1 MKKAMSVLLALVL
14 VMTSL
19 FSGAALGENKKLSIV
34 TTIFPI
40 YDWVREIVKGNG
52 NVEITMLLDNG
63 TDLHSY
69 QPTAQDI
76 LKVSTADLFIYVGG
90 ESDEWVEDV
99 LAAAMNADLV
109 SINLVEAMG
118 DAIKAEEI
126 VEGMEHEHEHEEGE
140 EEHEHE
146 HEHEHEEIELEDIQ
160 DRPLSDFAGEWKSL
174 QPLLLAGEL
183 DAFCEHKAE
192 ADEDESATKETYFAK
207 YAANWACDAV
217 TMKITDDTISF
228 TDESGKT
235 ISGTYTY
242 AGYIPILADDGDVKS
257 VRYQYTTSS
266 DGAPKYVQFNDHGYQ
281 VGDAEH
287 FHVYFGND
295 SFDALLTASSN
306 PYFVAAGLTTAGIL
320 QQLMGHNHEGHEHHH
335 EHEEEETDEHVW
347 LSLRNAEALCKVI
360 AEELSQIDPANS
372 DKYQANLVAYCAQLI
387 ALDKAYDEMVSAA
400 KYKTVLFGDR
410 FPFRYL
416 TDDYGLT
423 YFAAFSVCSAESEAS
438 FQTIVFLAQKV
449 DELNLPAVLT
459 IEHPKTRIA
468 ETVVSTSQA
477 KSAKILSMDSMQSI
491 TAQDVKAGANY
502 ISIMENNLAVLREAL
517 N

>member
-1 MKKAMSVLLALVL
+1 MKKVLSALLVLAL
-14 VMTSL
+14 MMSAL
-19 FSGAALGENKKLSIV
+19 FTGAAFAEEKKLSIV

-40 YDWVREIVKGNG
+40 YDWARQIVGDHD

-99 LAAAMNADLV
+99 LETAQNPSLV
-109 SINLVEAMG
+109 AINLVAAMG
-118 DAIKAEEI
+118 DAIKMEEI
-126 VEGMEHEHEHEEGE
+126 VEGMEHEHEEGE
-140 EEHEHE
+140 EHGHD
-146 HEHEHEEIELEDIQ
+146 HAHEEIELEDIQ
-160 DRPLSDFAGEWKSL
+160 NRPLSDFAGEWQSL
-174 QPLLLAGEL
+174 LPLLLAGEL

-192 ADEDESATKETYFAK
+192 EDGDESTTKETYFAK
-207 YAANWACDAV
+207 YASNWACDAV
-217 TMKITDDTISF
+217 TMKITDATISF
-228 TDESGKT
+228 TDENGST
-235 ISGTYTY
+235 VTGTYTY
-242 AGYIPILADDGDVKS
+242 AGFTPILAEDGDVKS
-257 VRYQYTTSS
+257 VRYQYVTESA
-266 DGAPKYVQFNDHGYQ
+266 GAPKYVQFNDHGYQ
-281 VGDAEH
+281 AGDAEH

-306 PYFVAAGLTTAGIL
+306 PYFVPAAMTIAGIL
-320 QQLMGHNHEGHEHHH
+320 EQLTGHSHDEHH
-335 EHEEEETDEHVW
+335 HEEEETDEHVW
-347 LSLRNAEALCKVI
+347 LSLRNAETLCKVI
-360 AEELSQIDPANS
+360 AEKLSKIDPDRTAQ
-372 DKYQANLVAYCAQLI
+372 YQANEIAYEAQLI
-387 ALDKAYDEMVSAA
+387 ALDKAYAETVNAA
-400 KYKTVLFGDR
+400 QYKTVLFGDR

-416 TDDYGLT
+416 VDDYGLT
-423 YFAAFSVCSAESEAS
+423 YYAAFSGCSAESEAS

-477 KSAKILSMDSMQSI
+477 RNARILSMDSMQSI
-491 TAQDVKAGANY
+491 TTRDVQAGVTY
-502 ISIMENNLAVLREAL
+502 LSVMENNLAVLKEAL

>member
-1 MKKAMSVLLALVL
+1 MKKVLSALLVL
-14 VMTSL
+14 VLMMTTL
-19 FSGAALGENKKLSIV
+19 FSGAAFAENKKLSIV

-40 YDWVREIVKGNG
+40 YDWVRQIIGDNN

-76 LKVSTADLFIYVGG
+76 LKVSNTDLFIYVGG

-99 LAAAMNADLV
+99 LATAANPNLAA
-109 SINLVEAMG
+109 INLVEAMG

-146 HEHEHEEIELEDIQ
+146 HAHEEIELEDIQ

-192 ADEDESATKETYFAK
+192 EDEDESATKDTYFAK
-207 YAANWACDAV
+207 FAANWACDAV
-217 TMKITDDTISF
+217 TMKITGEAISF

-235 ISGTYTY
+235 VSGTYTY

-257 VRYQYTTSS
+257 VRYQYTSNTT
-266 DGAPKYVQFNDHGYQ
+266 GAPKFVQFNDHGYQ
-281 VGDAEH
+281 AGDAEH
-287 FHVYFGND
+287 FHVYFGSE

-306 PYFVAAGLTTAGIL
+306 PYFVAADLTTAGIL
-320 QQLMGHNHEGHEHHH
+320 QQLMGHNHEGHEHQHD
-335 EHEEEETDEHVW
+335 EEEETDEHVW
-347 LSLRNAEALCKVI
+347 LSLRNAQALCKVI
-360 AEELSQIDPANS
+360 AEELSRIDPDRAAQYLANEI
-372 DKYQANLVAYCAQLI
+372 AYEAQLI
-387 ALDKAYDEMVSAA
+387 ALDKAYAEVVNAA
-400 KYKTVLFGDR
+400 KYKTVLFADR

-416 TDDYGLT
+416 VDDYGLT
-423 YFAAFSVCSAESEAS
+423 YFAAFSGCSAESEAS

-468 ETVVSTSQA
+468 DTVVSTSQ
-477 KSAKILSMDSMQSI
+477 KKDAKILAMDSMQSV
-491 TAQDVKAGANY
+491 TAQDVQAGAAY
-502 ISIMENNLAVLREAL
+502 LSIMENNLAVLKEAL

>member
-1 MKKAMSVLLALVL
+1 MKKILSVLLALVL
-14 VMTSL
+14 MTTAL
-19 FSGAALGENKKLSIV
+19 FSGAALAENKKLSIV

-40 YDWVREIVKGNG
+40 YDWVREIVKGND

-69 QPTAQDI
+69 QPTAADI

-99 LAAAMNADLV
+99 LTTAANPNLAA
-109 SINLVEAMG
+109 INLVEAMG

-146 HEHEHEEIELEDIQ
+146 HEEIELEDIQ

-174 QPLLLAGEL
+174 HPLLLAGEL

-192 ADEDESATKETYFAK
+192 EDEDESATKETYFTK

-217 TMKITDDTISF
+217 TMKITGDTISF
-228 TDESGKT
+228 TDANGKT
-235 ISGTYTY
+235 VTGSYTY
-242 AGYIPILADDGDVKS
+242 AGYTPILAEDGDVKS
-257 VRYQYTTSS
+257 VRYQYTSNTA
-266 DGAPKYVQFNDHGYQ
+266 GAPKYVQFNDHGYQ
-281 VGDAEH
+281 VSGAEH

-295 SFDALLTASSN
+295 SFDALLTAASN
-306 PYFVAAGLTTAGIL
+306 PYFVAADLTTAGIL

-335 EHEEEETDEHVW
+335 DHEEEETDEHVW
-347 LSLRNAEALCKVI
+347 LSLRNAQALCKVI
-360 AEELSQIDPANS
+360 AEELSKIDPANS
-372 DKYQANLVAYCAQLI
+372 AKYQSNLVAYSAQLI
-387 ALDKAYDEMVSAA
+387 ALDKAYTEMVNAA

-416 TDDYGLT
+416 ADDYGLT
-423 YFAAFSVCSAESEAS
+423 YFAAFSGCSAESEAS

-449 DELNLPAVLT
+449 DELNLPAVMT

-468 ETVVSTSQA
+468 ETVVATTQV
-477 KSAKILSMDSMQSI
+477 KNAKILSMDSMQSV
-491 TAQDVKAGANY
+491 TAQDVKAGVTYLAT
-502 ISIMENNLAVLREAL
+502 MENNLAVLKEAL

>member
-1 MKKAMSVLLALVL
+1 MKKAVSALLVL
-14 VMTSL
+14 VLMMTSL
-19 FSGAALGENKKLSIV
+19 LSGAALAETKKLSIV

-40 YDWVREIVKGNG
+40 YDWVRQIISGNE
-52 NVEITMLLDNG
+52 NVEIAMLLDNG

-76 LKVSTADLFIYVGG
+76 LKISTADLFVYVGG

-99 LAAAMNADLV
+99 LKTAMNPGLKAV
-109 SINLVEAMG
+109 SLVEAMG

-140 EEHEHE
+140 EEHEHS
-146 HEHEHEEIELEDIQ
+146 HEHEEIEPEDIQ

-192 ADEDESATKETYFAK
+192 EDEDESTTKETYFAK

-217 TMKITDDTISF
+217 TMNITGDTIAF
-228 TDESGKT
+228 TDENGKT
-235 ISGTYTY
+235 VSGTYAY
-242 AGYIPILADDGDVKS
+242 AGYTPILAEDGDVKS
-257 VRYQYTTSS
+257 VRYQFTTDSA
-266 DGAPKYVQFNDHGYQ
+266 DAPKFVQFNDHGYQ
-281 VGDAEH
+281 AGGAEH

-306 PYFVAAGLTTAGIL
+306 PYFVAADLTTAGIL
-320 QQLMGHNHEGHEHHH
+320 QQLMGHNHSEHEHHH
-335 EHEEEETDEHVW
+335 EHEEEESDEHVW
-347 LSLRNAEALCKVI
+347 LSLRSAEALCRVI
-360 AEELSQIDPANS
+360 ADALCEIDA
-372 DKYQANLVAYCAQLI
+372 DQATLYQENLHAYEAQLS
-387 ALDKAYDEMVSAA
+387 ALDSAYADMVSKA
-400 KYKTVLFGDR
+400 KYHTVLFGDR

-416 TDDYGLT
+416 ADDYGLT
-423 YFAAFSVCSAESEAS
+423 YYAAFSGCSAESEAS
-438 FQTIVFLAQKV
+438 FQTILFLAQKV
-449 DELNLPAVLT
+449 DELNLPAVMT

-477 KSAKILSMDSMQSI
+477 KNQKILALDSMQSV
-491 TAQDVKAGANY
+491 TAQEVQAGAAY
-502 ISIMENNLAVLREAL
+502 LAIMESNLAVLREAL

>member
-1 MKKAMSVLLALVL
+1 MKKFFASILVFVLM
-14 VMTSL
+14 MTMI
-19 FSGAALGENKKLSIV
+19 FSGAAFAEEKKLSIV

-40 YDWVREIVKGNG
+40 YDWVRQIIGDNES
-52 NVEITMLLDNG
+52 VEITMLLDNG

-69 QPTAQDI
+69 QPTALDI
-76 LKVSTADLFIYVGG
+76 LKVSEADLFIYVGG

-99 LAAAMNADLV
+99 LATAKNPALV

-126 VEGMEHEHEHEEGE
+126 VEGMEHVHEHEEEE

-146 HEHEHEEIELEDIQ
+146 HAHAEIELEDIQ

-192 ADEDESATKETYFAK
+192 EDEDESATKETYFDK
-207 YAANWACDAV
+207 FAANWACDAV
-217 TMKITDDTISF
+217 TMTITGDTISF
-228 TDESGKT
+228 TDESGNT
-235 ISGTYTY
+235 VSGTYAY
-242 AGYIPILADDGDVKS
+242 AGYTPILADDGDVKS
-257 VRYQYTTSS
+257 VRYQYTS
-266 DGAPKYVQFNDHGYQ
+266 DTEGAPQYVQFNDHGYQ
-281 VGDAEH
+281 AGDAEH
-287 FHVYFGND
+287 FHVYFGNE
-295 SFDALLTASSN
+295 SFDALLTASCN
-306 PYFVAAGLTTAGIL
+306 PYFVSAGLTTAGIL
-320 QQLMGHNHEGHEHHH
+320 QQLIGHNHDEHEHHH
-335 EHEEEETDEHVW
+335 DEEEEETDEHVW

-360 AEELSQIDPANS
+360 AEELGRIDPAGS
-372 DKYQANLVAYCAQLI
+372 AKYQANLAAYTAQLT
-387 ALDKAYDEMVSAA
+387 ALDQAYAEAVSAA

-416 TDDYGLT
+416 VDDYGLT
-423 YFAAFSVCSAESEAS
+423 YYAAFSGCSAESEAS

-459 IEHPKTRIA
+459 IEHPSTRIA
-468 ETVVSTSQA
+468 ETVVATSQA
-477 KSAKILSMDSMQSI
+477 KNAKVLSMDSMQSV
-491 TAQDVKAGANY
+491 TAEDVKEGASY
-502 ISIMENNLAVLREAL
+502 LSIMESNLAVLKEAL

>member
-1 MKKAMSVLLALVL
+1 MKKVLSALLVL
-14 VMTSL
+14 VLMTTAL
-19 FSGAALGENKKLSIV
+19 FTGAAFAEEKKLSIV

-40 YDWVREIVKGNG
+40 YDWVRQIVGDN
-52 NVEITMLLDNG
+52 NSVEITMLLDKG

-69 QPTAQDI
+69 QPTAADI
-76 LKVSTADLFIYVGG
+76 LKVSNADLFIYVGG

-99 LAAAMNADLV
+99 LRTAMNPNLV

-118 DAIKAEEI
+118 DAVKAEEI

-140 EEHEHE
+140 EEHE

-192 ADEDESATKETYFAK
+192 EDDDENTTKETCFEK
-207 YAANWACDAV
+207 YAANWACGAV
-217 TMKITDDTISF
+217 TMKITDDAISF
-228 TDESGKT
+228 TDENGKT
-235 ISGTYTY
+235 VTGTYTY
-242 AGYIPILADDGDVKS
+242 AGYTPVLAEDGDVKS
-257 VRYQYTTSS
+257 VRYQFTTDSA
-266 DGAPKYVQFNDHGYQ
+266 DAPKFVQFNDHGYQ
-281 VGDAEH
+281 AGGAVH
-287 FHVYFGND
+287 YHVYFGND
-295 SFDALLTASSN
+295 GFEALMSASSN
-306 PYFVAAGLTTAGIL
+306 PYFVAADLTVAGIL
-320 QQLMGHNHEGHEHHH
+320 QQLMGHNHEHEHHH
-335 EHEEEETDEHVW
+335 DHEEEEETDEHVW

-360 AEELSQIDPANS
+360 AEELSKIDPENAAL
-372 DKYQANLVAYCAQLI
+372 YQANLYAYDTQLS
-387 ALDKAYDEMVSAA
+387 ALDKAYAEMVSSAA
-400 KYKTVLFGDR
+400 YKTVLFGDR

-423 YFAAFSVCSAESEAS
+423 YYAAFSGCSAESEAS

-468 ETVVSTSQA
+468 ETIVSTTQA
-477 KSAKILSMDSMQSI
+477 KNQKILSMDSMQSV
-491 TAQDVKAGANY
+491 TAKEVKDGAAY
-502 ISIMENNLAVLREAL
+502 LSIMESNLAVLKEAL

>member
-1 MKKAMSVLLALVL
+1 MKKVFAALLVL
-14 VMTSL
+14 VLMMTTL
-19 FSGAALGENKKLSIV
+19 FSGAAFAENKKLSIV

-40 YDWVREIVKGNG
+40 YDWVREIVQGND

-69 QPTAQDI
+69 QPTAPDI
-76 LKVSTADLFIYVGG
+76 LKVSNADLFIYVGG

-99 LAAAMNADLV
+99 LATAANPKLV
-109 SINLVEAMG
+109 AISLVEAMG

-146 HEHEHEEIELEDIQ
+146 EIELEDIL
-160 DRPLSDFAGEWKSL
+160 DCPLSDFAGEWKSL

-192 ADEDESATKETYFAK
+192 EDEDESATKDTCFAK

-217 TMKITDDTISF
+217 TMKIAGDTISF
-228 TDESGKT
+228 TDENGKT
-235 ISGTYTY
+235 VSGTYTY
-242 AGYIPILADDGDVKS
+242 AGYIPILADAGDVKS
-257 VRYQYTTSS
+257 VRYQYTSNTA
-266 DGAPKYVQFNDHGYQ
+266 GAPKYVQFNDHGYQ
-281 VGDAEH
+281 AGGAEH
-287 FHVYFGND
+287 FHVYFGNE

-306 PYFVAAGLTTAGIL
+306 PYFVASDLTTAGIL
-320 QQLMGHNHEGHEHHH
+320 QQLMGHNHDGHEHHH
-335 EHEEEETDEHVW
+335 DHEEEETDEHVW
-347 LSLRNAEALCKVI
+347 LSLRNAQALCKVI
-360 AEELSQIDPANS
+360 AEELNRIDAANS
-372 DKYQANLVAYCAQLI
+372 VQYQANLIAYCAQLI
-387 ALDKAYDEMVSAA
+387 ALDKAYTEVVSAA

-416 TDDYGLT
+416 VDDYGLT
-423 YFAAFSVCSAESEAS
+423 YFAAFSGCSAESEAS

-477 KSAKILSMDSMQSI
+477 KNAKILSMDSMQSI
-491 TAQDVKAGANY
+491 TDQDVKAGANY
-502 ISIMENNLAVLREAL
+502 LSIMESNLAVLKEAL